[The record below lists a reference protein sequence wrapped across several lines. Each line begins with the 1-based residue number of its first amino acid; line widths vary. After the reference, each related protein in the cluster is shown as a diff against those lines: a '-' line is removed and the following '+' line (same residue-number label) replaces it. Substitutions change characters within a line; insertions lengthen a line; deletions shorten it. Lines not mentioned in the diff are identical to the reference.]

1 MKQVLFI
8 TYYWPPSGK
17 ASLHWPLNIIKYLPQ
32 FEWQPSV
39 LTVNEDTFSQKDDS
53 LLNEIDPALNVI
65 KTKTFEPFNIY
76 KKFIGKPKEDQ
87 LNASETISQTNKSIT
102 HKISVWIRMNLFIPD
117 ARVGWYF
124 YAIKEGR
131 KLLWKNKFD
140 AIISIGPPHTS
151 HLVGNSFS
159 KIFKISH
166 YPVFIDPWVDIVY
179 YKNFKRSKL
188 TLAIDKHFEKKV
200 LKNCKHAIF
209 VTKTMLKDYVSKYK
223 ILEKKSKVLYWGY
236 SEKYFS
242 NLTNTPKSD
251 EKAIVH
257 SGNIFDYQNPKEFWK
272 IIKRK
277 IDQGEKIK
285 LKFIGT
291 VGPMIKQNLN
301 EIGLT
306 NYTEYMG
313 FLSYNEMLNELN
325 NADYLLV
332 CATEKRH
339 VPGKLFEY
347 LRIGKP
353 IIAFGDD
360 NEEIKNILTETNSGM
375 IFNYNENGKE
385 FFEKPGQFK
394 TDFSIV
400 KKFDRKKIT
409 EELSKI
415 LNNIT

>member
-17 ASLHWPLNIIKYLPQ
+17 ASLHWPLAMINHLPK
-32 FEWQPSV
+32 FGWQPSV
-39 LTVNEDTFSQKDDS
+39 LTINEDTFSEVDES
-53 LLNEIDPALNVI
+53 LLNEIDENLVVI